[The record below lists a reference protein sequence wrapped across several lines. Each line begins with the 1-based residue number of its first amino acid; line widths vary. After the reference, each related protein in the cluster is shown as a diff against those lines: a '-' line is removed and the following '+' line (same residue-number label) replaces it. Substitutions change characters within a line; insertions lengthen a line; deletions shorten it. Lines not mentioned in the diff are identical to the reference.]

1 MVELLVDEFDGDD
14 AVLQGLGRVVDVAVL
29 REVGSPEAE
38 ERMRKALVLET
49 QNEHEWT
56 RPWKKWLLTPYD
68 MAAACDQ
75 TWAPRRG
82 SVGNAVVRNW

>member
-38 ERMRKALVLET
+38 ERMGKALVLET
-49 QNEHEWT
+49 PNEHEWMG
-56 RPWKKWLLTPYD
+56 RGRRGFLTPYD